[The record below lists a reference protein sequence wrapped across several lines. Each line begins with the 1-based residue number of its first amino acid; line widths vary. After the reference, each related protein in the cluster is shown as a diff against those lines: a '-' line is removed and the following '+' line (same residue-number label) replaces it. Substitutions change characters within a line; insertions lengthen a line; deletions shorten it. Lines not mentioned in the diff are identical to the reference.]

1 MRKARR
7 RIALL
12 QRVYARLRRTMAGGC
27 RRGARCPAI
36 PGHPVMPPVSA
47 CTSAAARRASPA
59 PLVTRPAGK
68 LPKPPAGAAWVTGIP
83 IAIAATP
90 AEDGDRH
97 VRETGRSRHAVPRLV
112 WLA

>member
-7 RIALL
+7 RIAPPAS
-12 QRVYARLRRTMAGGC
+12 VC

-36 PGHPVMPPVSA
+36 PEHPVMPPVSA
-47 CTSAAARRASPA
+47 YTSGAARRASPA
-59 PLVTRPAGK
+59 RPAPRPAGK
-68 LPKPPAGAAWVTGIP
+68 LPKPPAGAAWAIGIL

-97 VRETGRSRHAVPRLV
+97 VRATGADRAMRDPRLA

>member
-1 MRKARR
+1 
-7 RIALL
+7 
-12 QRVYARLRRTMAGGC
+12 TMASGC

-36 PGHPVMPPVSA
+36 PEHPVMPPVNA

-59 PLVTRPAGK
+59 PPVTRPAGK
-68 LPKPPAGAAWVTGIP
+68 RPKPPAGAAWVTGIP

-97 VRETGRSRHAVPRLV
+97 VREAGEAAGGAPPGGGRGGGDRPWGPVA
-112 WLA
+112 W